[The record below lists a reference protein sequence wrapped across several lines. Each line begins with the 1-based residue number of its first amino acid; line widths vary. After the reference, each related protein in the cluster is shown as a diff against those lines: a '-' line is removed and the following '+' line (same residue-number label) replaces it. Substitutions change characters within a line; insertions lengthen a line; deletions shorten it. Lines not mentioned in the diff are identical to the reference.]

1 MLALYRSMKGDDN
14 PRGGPANLTPVSDIS
29 ELIRAP
35 RDRYLVRRSFCF
47 WQIGTAFKGLIAW
60 GVPQADDAEEMVQ
73 AVALGARKDR
83 YVSLVDMRDVR
94 AVDPVAFDI
103 VSRYIAD
110 RQPAFER
117 TVKRQALLHG
127 AGVVGA
133 AVAGF
138 YRVIEPRYPVLA
150 FQDERRAIAWLGV
163 DDADLV
169 LSTLRWLRGQLLDVP
184 DVVARV
190 VTALA
195 SGDPSASLV
204 DVARRMGLSTRSLQR
219 ALAAAGTSYRQ
230 EVHRYRMG
238 RAREL
243 LAASTMPV
251 KAVAGAIGLSPD
263 RLTASFRAE
272 VGLPPDEWR
281 RQLGLNGKRAPH

>member
-1 MLALYRSMKGDDN
+1 MRGDDN
-14 PRGGPANLTPVSDIS
+14 PRGGPANLTPISDIS
-29 ELIRAP
+29 ELVRSP

-47 WQIGTAFKGLIAW
+47 WQIGTSFKGVIAW
-60 GVPQADDAEEMVQ
+60 GVPQADDAREMVR
-73 AVALGARKDR
+73 AFDLGARKDR
-83 YVSLVDMRDVR
+83 HVSLVDMRAVR
-94 AVDPVAFDI
+94 AVDPVAFDV
-103 VSRYIAD
+103 VSRYIAE
-110 RQPAFER
+110 RQPTFER
-117 TVKRQALLHG
+117 TVRRQALLHG
-127 AGVVGA
+127 EGVVGA

-150 FQDERRAIAWLGV
+150 FRDERRAIAWLEV
-163 DDADLV
+163 DNPDLV
-169 LSTLRWLRGQLLDVP
+169 VSTLRWLRGQLLDVP

-195 SGDPSASLV
+195 SGDPSGSLL

-219 ALAAAGTSYRQ
+219 ALAAAGTSFRQ
-230 EVHRYRMG
+230 EAHRYRMA

-243 LAASTMPV
+243 LAASKMPV

-263 RLTASFRAE
+263 RLSAAFRAE

-281 RQLGLNGKRAPH
+281 RQLGLNGKRALH